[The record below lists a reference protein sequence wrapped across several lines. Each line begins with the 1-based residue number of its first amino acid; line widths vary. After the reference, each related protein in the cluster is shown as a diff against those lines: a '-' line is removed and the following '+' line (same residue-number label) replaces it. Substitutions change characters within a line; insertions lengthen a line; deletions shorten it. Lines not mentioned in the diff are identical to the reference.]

1 MRDFQLA
8 EARDKF
14 QTNSST
20 FLKRKAFGGPQIKAR
35 PQERTIKGNLRQS
48 EKAT

>member
-14 QTNSST
+14 QASSCT
-20 FLKRKAFGGPQIKAR
+20 FLKRKAFGGTQIKAR
-35 PQERTIKGNLRQS
+35 PQERTIKANF
-48 EKAT
+48 